1 MKLNRE
7 NSFNLNERTDIKLA
21 TLLPKTD
28 REKVYKEGCCN
39 NVSTALKCSL
49 PSKSIT
55 VSVHL
60 LITQYVKNK
69 LNNLFTILKHR
80 CLTRAHEQLLFNLLN
95 NPGCLNIKLFN
106 ILNNFVNNCFYTTGV
121 ILNNKL

>member
-55 VSVHL
+55 VSVVVSIL
-60 LITQYVKNK
+60 VC
-69 LNNLFTILKHR
+69 LFTY
-80 CLTRAHEQLLFNLLN
+80 
-95 NPGCLNIKLFN
+95 
-106 ILNNFVNNCFYTTGV
+106 YTV
-121 ILNNKL
+121 C